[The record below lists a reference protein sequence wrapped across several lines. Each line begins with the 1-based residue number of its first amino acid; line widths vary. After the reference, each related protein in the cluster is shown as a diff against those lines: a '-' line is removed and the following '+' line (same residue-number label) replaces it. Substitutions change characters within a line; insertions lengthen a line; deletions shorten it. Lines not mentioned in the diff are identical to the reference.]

1 MKTILCFGDSNTY
14 GYIPGSGKRY
24 DTQTRW
30 PRVLAGL
37 LGDGYDVIEEGL
49 SGRTTAFRDLIEP
62 GRCGLDTILPCAM
75 SHEPLDL
82 IILMLG
88 TNDTK
93 SRFHVT
99 AQEIGYGMEEL
110 IMKIGGYYHYREG
123 MPQILLVSPV
133 PLGDMSDAVEFNEA
147 SRQKSLLLAD
157 IYRQIADAFHCHF
170 LDAGAV
176 TGELGCDGIH
186 LTPRG
191 HAALAQA
198 VAEKIRSITE

>member
-24 DTQTRW
+24 NIQTRW
-30 PRVLAGL
+30 PRLLANL
-37 LGDGYDVIEEGL
+37 LGGEYDVVEEGL

-62 GRCGLDTILPCAM
+62 GRCGLDTILPCVM
-75 SHEPLDL
+75 SHEPLDV
-82 IILMLG
+82 IVLMLG

-157 IYRQIADAFHCHF
+157 IYRQIADTFHCRF

-176 TGELGCDGIH
+176 TEELGCDGIH

-198 VAEKIRSITE
+198 MAEKIRSITE

>member
-24 DTQTRW
+24 PIQTRW
-30 PRVLAGL
+30 PRVLAAL

-49 SGRTTAFRDLIEP
+49 SGRTTVFGDLIEP
-62 GRCGLDTILPCAM
+62 GRCGLDTILPCVM

-82 IILMLG
+82 IVIMLG

-110 IMKIGGYYHYREG
+110 IMKIGGYYHYRQG
-123 MPQILLVSPV
+123 MPEILLVSPV
-133 PLGDMSDAVEFNEA
+133 PLGDMSNAVEFNEA

-157 IYRQIADAFHCHF
+157 IYRQIADTFHCHF
-170 LDAGAV
+170 LDAGSV
-176 TGELGCDGIH
+176 TTELGSDGIH
-186 LTPRG
+186 LTAQG
-191 HAALAQA
+191 HTALAAALA
-198 VAEKIRSITE
+198 EKIKQIIK

>member
-24 DTQTRW
+24 SIQTRW
-30 PRVLAGL
+30 PRLLANL
-37 LGDGYDVIEEGL
+37 LGGEYDVVEEGL

-62 GRCGLDTILPCAM
+62 GRCGLDTILPCVM
-75 SHEPLDL
+75 SHEPLDV
-82 IILMLG
+82 IVLMLG

-123 MPQILLVSPV
+123 VPEILLVSPV

-147 SRQKSLLLAD
+147 SRQKSLLLAN
-157 IYRQIADAFHCHF
+157 IYRQIADTFHCHF

-198 VAEKIRSITE
+198 MAEKIRSITE

>member
-24 DTQTRW
+24 NIHTRW
-30 PRVLAGL
+30 PRLLANL
-37 LGDGYDVIEEGL
+37 LGGEYDVVEEGL

-62 GRCGLDTILPCAM
+62 GRCGLDTILPCIM
-75 SHEPLDL
+75 SHEPLDV

-133 PLGDMSDAVEFNEA
+133 PLGDMADAVEFNEA

-157 IYRQIADAFHCHF
+157 IYRQIADTFHCHF

-176 TGELGCDGIH
+176 TTDLGSDGIH
-186 LTPRG
+186 LTPEA

-198 VAEKIRSITE
+198 MTEKIRSITE